1 MLSVIAYDIVD
12 DGTRTLIADE
22 LANWGHRVQYSVFE
36 ADLDERQVATLK
48 ARLEKLIAA
57 KDNIRIYRICQNCR
71 PRCIAINS
79 RTFAS
84 NAPYYE
90 V

>member
-12 DGTRTLIADE
+12 DGTRAQVADE

-36 ADLDERQVATLK
+36 CDLNDRQIAKLKERL
-48 ARLEKLIAA
+48 ARLIAA
-57 KDNIRIYRICQNCR
+57 KDNIRIYRICQSCR
-71 PRCIAINS
+71 PRCTAINGKP
-79 RTFAS
+79 FATDQ
-84 NAPYYE
+84 PYYE